1 MEECFPRR
9 PSSFQAQ
16 MGRGTEAAVTSR
28 LQNPASGGNDDIDL
42 ERDQFRHEFGEESR
56 IVSSRSEFEPM
67 FPPLHV
73 ASLPQ
78 ALSQL
83 CSEGLGISYPQQK
96 CADVTNLGLLGAGGK
111 GASHASTSWRVE

>member
-1 MEECFPRR
+1 
-9 PSSFQAQ
+9 

>member
-67 FPPLHV
+67 FPPPPRSQPS
-73 ASLPQ
+73 ASLV
-78 ALSQL
+78 A
-83 CSEGLGISYPQQK
+83 
-96 CADVTNLGLLGAGGK
+96 ALLGRTRHQLSPTKVRLRDEPWFAGRRRERGK
-111 GASHASTSWRVE
+111 PC